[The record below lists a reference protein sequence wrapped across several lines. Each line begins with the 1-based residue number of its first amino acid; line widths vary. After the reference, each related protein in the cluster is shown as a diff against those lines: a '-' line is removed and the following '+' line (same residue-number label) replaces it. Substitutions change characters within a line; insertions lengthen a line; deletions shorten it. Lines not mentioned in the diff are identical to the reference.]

1 MISKL
6 SISLISALA
15 CSYAFANPPG
25 KAEDVAY
32 AIENPLRPGAKAPY
46 CETQTEAFDG
56 CTFHSVA
63 GDAYRAKLMV
73 KQGETWVAS
82 TSDAATIKF
91 QDAAATEVVDGKT
104 YQVIKVE
111 PSPAK
116 NADVTVTFDK
126 LTGGAGALKVIERR
140 RINVMIHPA

>member
-82 TSDAATIKF
+82 TSDAATIKLGRCRDQSRGW
-91 QDAAATEVVDGKT
+91 QDLLRSSRS
-104 YQVIKVE
+104 
-111 PSPAK
+111 SPA
-116 NADVTVTFDK
+116 
-126 LTGGAGALKVIERR
+126 RR
-140 RINVMIHPA
+140 KTRM